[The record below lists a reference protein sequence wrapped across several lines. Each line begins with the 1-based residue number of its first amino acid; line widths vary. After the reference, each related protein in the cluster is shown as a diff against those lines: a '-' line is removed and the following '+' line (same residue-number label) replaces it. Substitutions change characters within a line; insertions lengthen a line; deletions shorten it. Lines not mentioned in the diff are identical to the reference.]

1 MALNPQTHWVHWA
14 KAGRGCESL
23 VSSHFTEEEIGVH
36 NGCMAA
42 GGPKKRP
49 GEPFQSYLRV

>member
-14 KAGRGCESL
+14 KAGSGCQSL
-23 VSSHFTEEEIGVH
+23 VSSHFTEEETGAR

-49 GEPFQSYLRV
+49 GEPF